1 MPEGPEV
8 RTVADKIRPVILNT
22 ILIDF
27 ACTEKLKLIS
37 GENFLPHSKILAVRS
52 YGKKLIFD
60 TDKSFSI
67 IFSLGMSG
75 RLQYEHTAHTKAA
88 LTFKNEDNVFNI
100 YFNDV
105 RGVGSN
111 INMLHH
117 NQYNTY
123 MSTLGPDILQ
133 ASMTEYI
140 TREEWLLTFTSKTYK
155 NNQICVALM
164 EQSAVAGIGNYL
176 VNEILYYSG
185 IHPLRRCVNLSHE
198 ELDTI
203 RINAHK
209 IIYTSYSYG
218 GFTLK
223 DFISPDGHEGNYP
236 AGVYDRRT
244 DDNGNQV
251 LTVSSSKKRTCH
263 YVPVSQK

>member
-8 RTVADKIRPVILNT
+8 RTVADKVRPIILNT
-22 ILIDF
+22 ILIEF
-27 ACTEKLKLIS
+27 VCTEKLKMT
-37 GENFLPHSKILAVRS
+37 GQNNFIPHSKILAVRS

-88 LTFKNEDNVFNI
+88 LTFNNEGNVFNV

-105 RGVGSN
+105 RGIGTN
-111 INMLHH
+111 INILHH
-117 NQYNTY
+117 NDYDMY

-140 TREEWLLTFTSKTYK
+140 SREEWLIIFTSKTYK
-155 NNQICVALM
+155 NKQICVALM
-164 EQSAVAGIGNYL
+164 KQAAVAGIGNYL

-185 IHPLRRCVNLSHE
+185 IYPLRKCTSLSVE

-218 GFTLK
+218 GFTLN
-223 DFISPDGHEGNYP
+223 DFISPDGHEGKYP
-236 AGVYDRRT
+236 AGVYDKRT
-244 DDNGNQV
+244 DANGNIV
-251 LTVSSSKKRTCH
+251 LTTKSSTNRTCH
-263 YVPVSQK
+263 YVPESQK